1 LNKIQMVISLDCHGG
16 DNSPRAVIEGMIKY
30 LKKNRNVKFLLFGDE
45 RILKK
50 ELKHYS
56 GFEHYYSV
64 IDCIK
69 KIASDEKP
77 SVALRRGKES
87 TMGMAIESVKNKQAD
102 ACISAG
108 NTGALMALSK
118 LILRPLSD
126 IDRPALIQQLPTEYN
141 KSVTFLDLGANV
153 DCTSES
159 LYQFAVM
166 GKVFSEVL
174 TDNREPKIGLLNI
187 GTEDIKGND
196 TIKNASVMLKNSVL
210 RDNYYGFIESSDI
223 FKEKVDV
230 IVTDGFTGNI
240 ALKTVEGTAK
250 FIAKNIKKMFLH
262 SIFSVFGFLFMIG
275 GLLKLKKQIS
285 PENYNGALFIGLN
298 GISVK
303 SHGNANGRAFYCAI
317 KNTVKLIKGNIN
329 EKIVEAMRENTDG
342 EEESTVGGE
351 EKQEQI
357 K

>member
-1 LNKIQMVISLDCHGG
+1 MLNKVQMVISLDCHGG
-16 DNSPRAVIEGMIKY
+16 DNSPRAVVDGMAKY
-30 LKKNRNVKFLLFGDE
+30 LSKNKNVKFLLFGDE
-45 RILKK
+45 KILEK
-50 ELKHYS
+50 ELRRCR
-56 GFEHYYSV
+56 GFERYYSIV
-64 IDCIK
+64 NCAK
-69 KIASDEKP
+69 KISSDEKP
-77 SVALRRGKES
+77 SAALRRGKES
-87 TMGMAIESVKNKQAD
+87 TMGMAIESVKNGDAD

-118 LILRPLSD
+118 LILRPLND
-126 IDRPALIQQLPTEYN
+126 VDRPALIQQLPTEHN

-159 LYQFAVM
+159 LYQFAIM
-166 GKVFSEVL
+166 GRVFSEVL
-174 TDNREPKIGLLNI
+174 TDNKEPKIGLLNI

-210 RDNYYGFIESSDI
+210 RDNYYGFIESNDI
-223 FKEKVDV
+223 FMEKVDV

-250 FIAKNIKKMFLH
+250 FIAKSIKKMFLH
-262 SIFSVFGFLFMIG
+262 SIFSIFGFLFMIG
-275 GLLKLKKQIS
+275 GLMKLKKQIN

-303 SHGNANGRAFYCAI
+303 SHGNANGRAFYYAI

-329 EKIVEAMRENTDG
+329 EKIIEIMRENVDN
-342 EEESTVGGE
+342 EEETATEG
-351 EKQEQI
+351 KI
-357 K
+357 